1 MKRYQVVDGIRGLAI
16 LNMVAYH
23 AMWDIVYIL
32 GIEADWYVG
41 PVGIIWQRL
50 ICFTFILLSG
60 FCCYMGKQP
69 LRRGAIVFCCGA
81 LVSAATLIFTPQ
93 NRVIFGVLTFLGSA
107 MLIAALLK
115 KWVEK
120 IPPAFGLM
128 LCLAL
133 LAITWRA
140 ELGFILNMSV
150 PAPLYA
156 NIFTAYIGLPP
167 ADFFSTDY
175 YPLLP
180 WIFLF
185 FAGVFLYRMAEGRMP
200 RFLEW
205 SLCPPLEWAGRH
217 SLIIYL
223 VHQPVLML
231 VFNFLM

>member
-1 MKRYQVVDGIRGLAI
+1 MKRYQVIDGIRGFAI

-32 GIEADWYVG
+32 GRKADWYIG
-41 PVGIIWQRL
+41 APGIIWQRL

-60 FCCYMGKQP
+60 FCCYMGSRP
-69 LRRGAIVFCCGA
+69 LRRGAAIFGLGA
-81 LVSAATLIFTPQ
+81 LVTAVTLILMPQ

-107 MLIAALLK
+107 MLIAAVLK

-120 IPPAFGLM
+120 VPPAFGIA

-133 LAITWRA
+133 LAFTWRA
-140 ELGFILNMSV
+140 ELGFMFNMPV
-150 PAPLYA
+150 PAALYS
-156 NIFTAYIGLPP
+156 NIFTAYLGFPP
-167 ADFFSTDY
+167 TDFFSTDY

-185 FAGVFLYRMAEGRMP
+185 FAGVFIYRMAEGRMP
-200 RFLEW
+200 GFLER

-223 VHQPVLML
+223 VHQPLIML
-231 VFNFLM
+231 VFSIIV